1 MTQVRNVAV
10 AVLAVVA
17 VVALGLAEVAGWDN
31 ARLVGLV
38 AVSIVATDLLSRGS
52 SLP

>member
-1 MTQVRNVAV
+1 VSHLRNLAV
-10 AVLAVVA
+10 AVLAVLA
-17 VVALGLAEVAGWDN
+17 VVALGVANVPGWDN
-31 ARLVGLV
+31 VRLIGLA

>member
-17 VVALGLAEVAGWDN
+17 VFALGLADVPGWDN

-38 AVSIVATDLLSRGS
+38 AVAIVATDLLSRGG

>member
-17 VVALGLAEVAGWDN
+17 VVALGLADAPGWDN

-38 AVSIVATDLLSRGS
+38 AVAIVATDLLSRGS